1 MTTINQYFP
10 ESIPHPS
17 ETLIEKLHEL
27 NMGPKE
33 FAIRT
38 GKPEKTITAILKGES
53 SITPEMSISF
63 ESVLKIPARF
73 WIENQKRYD
82 EYVARTK
89 RLKIIK
95 DAIEWAKSFPYAKMA
110 NFGWVKSTRIAEEK
124 VVELFNFFG
133 LSNKKAWENYY
144 MGQKLKLNFRISLKN
159 TNEPFAVSAWLRQ
172 GELEAIIL
180 QVPVYNEQIFKNN
193 LLEIKKIMAEQPYD
207 FFSKLQDLCA
217 QAGVK
222 VIYTPCLPK
231 APISGSSRWINE
243 TPVIQLSAR
252 YRQNDRFWFT
262 FFHEAGH
269 ILMHGKKYI
278 SLENI
283 NFTAAEL
290 DKEKEADLFS
300 ENWTFSKEQEKEIL
314 KNIPLSE
321 KDIVKFARK
330 FNTHPAMIIGRFHH
344 KNLIPYNLGRKF
356 IVPLNLKSET

>member
-1 MTTINQYFP
+1 MTTLNQYNP

-17 ETLIEKLHEL
+17 ETLIEKLQEL

-38 GKPEKTITAILKGES
+38 GKPEKTISAVLKGES
-53 SITPEMSISF
+53 SITPEMSILF

-73 WIENQKRYD
+73 WMENQKVYD
-82 EYVARTK
+82 EFVARTK
-89 RLKIIK
+89 RLAVIK
-95 DAIEWAKSFPYAKMA
+95 DAVEWAKNFPYAKMA
-110 NFGWVKSTRIAEEK
+110 NFGWVATTRKAEEK
-124 VVELFNFFG
+124 VSELFNFFG

-144 MGQKLKLNFRISLKN
+144 MGQKLKLNFRISLQH

-172 GELEAIIL
+172 GELDARTL
-180 QVPVYNEQIFKNN
+180 QIPDYNEQIFKDN
-193 LLEIKKIMAEQPYD
+193 LRKIKSIMAEQPID
-207 FFSKLQDLCA
+207 FFSELQNLCA

-278 SLENI
+278 SIENI
-283 NFTAAEL
+283 DFTAAEI

-300 ENWTFSKEQEKEIL
+300 EDWTFSIEQEKEVL
-314 KNIPLSE
+314 ANIPLSE
-321 KDIVKFARK
+321 NDIASFARK
-330 FNTHPAMIIGRFHH
+330 FNTHPAIIIGRFHH
-344 KNLIPYNLGRKF
+344 KQLIPYSIGRKF
-356 IVPLNLKSET
+356 IVPLNLSN

>member
-1 MTTINQYFP
+1 MTIINQYFP
-10 ESIPHPS
+10 ESVPHPS

-33 FAIRT
+33 FAVRT

-73 WIENQKRYD
+73 WMENQKRYD

-89 RLKIIK
+89 RLTIIK
-95 DAIEWAKSFPYAKMA
+95 DSIEWAKSFPYAKMA
-110 NFGWVKSTRIAEEK
+110 NLGWVKSTRIAEEK
-124 VVELFNFFG
+124 VEELFNFFG
-133 LSNKKAWENYY
+133 LSSKKAWENYY
-144 MGQKLKLNFRISLKN
+144 MGQKLKLNFRISLQH

-172 GELEAIIL
+172 GELEARKLI
-180 QVPVYNEQIFKNN
+180 VPVYNEQLFKNN
-193 LLEIKKIMAEQPYD
+193 LIEIKKIMAVQPID
-207 FFSKLQDLCA
+207 FFSKLQGLCA

-231 APISGSSRWINE
+231 APISGSSRWIKE
-243 TPVIQLSAR
+243 TPLIQLSAR
-252 YRQNDRFWFT
+252 YKQNDRFWFT

-283 NFTAAEL
+283 EFTASEL
-290 DKEKEADLFS
+290 NKEKEADLFS
-300 ENWTFSKEQEKEIL
+300 EDWTFSKEQENEIL
-314 KNIPLSE
+314 ENSPLSE
-321 KDIVKFARK
+321 NDIVEFARK
-330 FNTHPAMIIGRFHH
+330 FNTHPAMIIGRFQH
-344 KNLIPYNLGRKF
+344 KHLIPYNMGRKF
-356 IVPLNLKSET
+356 IVPLNLSN